1 MRLGKT
7 VKARDALAAGKSGA
21 LDLRDRRILI
31 LADGQRTRDEVTAM
45 LGADSAHAIDRLL
58 REGYLGVPE
67 GAASIAAAVPFAP
80 APPPVVA
87 AAIAPAAAPAAPRA
101 APAPVRA
108 RRSLAAAKMYLL
120 DMLQLQRNGEAAA
133 LRLAIQTTSDQE
145 VLVDRLLE
153 AMRHL
158 LATSTPSYGERVLQ
172 RFSEVVPEENL
183 ARVASL
189 KDPILAA

>member
-87 AAIAPAAAPAAPRA
+87 AALASAPAPAAPR
-101 APAPVRA
+101 APVRA

>member
-7 VKARDALAAGKSGA
+7 VKARDALAVGKAGA

-31 LADGQRTRDEVTAM
+31 LADGQRTREEVTAM

-80 APPPVVA
+80 SAPFVA
-87 AAIAPAAAPAAPRA
+87 TAPAPAAAPAAPRA
-101 APAPVRA
+101 DPAPVRA

-158 LATSTPSYGERVLQ
+158 LATSTASYGERVLQ
-172 RFSEVVPEENL
+172 RFSEVLPEENL
-183 ARVASL
+183 ARLASL

>member
-1 MRLGKT
+1 M
-7 VKARDALAAGKSGA
+7 
-21 LDLRDRRILI
+21 
-31 LADGQRTRDEVTAM
+31 
-45 LGADSAHAIDRLL
+45 
-58 REGYLGVPE
+58 
-67 GAASIAAAVPFAP
+67 
-80 APPPVVA
+80 
-87 AAIAPAAAPAAPRA
+87 
-101 APAPVRA
+101 RA

-172 RFSEVVPEENL
+172 RFSEVLPEENL

>member
-31 LADGQRTRDEVTAM
+31 HADGRRTREDVTAM
-45 LGADSAHAIDRLL
+45 LGAASAHAIDRLL

-87 AAIAPAAAPAAPRA
+87 AIAPAAAPAAPA
-101 APAPVRA
+101 APRAPVRA

-158 LATSTPSYGERVLQ
+158 LATSTPSYGDRVLQ
-172 RFSEVVPEENL
+172 RFSEVLPEENL

>member
-31 LADGQRTRDEVTAM
+31 LADGQRTREEVTAM

-67 GAASIAAAVPFAP
+67 GSASIAAAV
-80 APPPVVA
+80 
-87 AAIAPAAAPAAPRA
+87 
-101 APAPVRA
+101 PVRA

-133 LRLAIQTTSDQE
+133 LRLAIQATSDQE

-172 RFSEVVPEENL
+172 RFSEVLPEENL
-183 ARVASL
+183 ARLASL

>member
-7 VKARDALAAGKSGA
+7 VKARDALAAGKAGA

-31 LADGQRTRDEVTAM
+31 LADGQRTREEVTAM

-87 AAIAPAAAPAAPRA
+87 AALAPAAAPRA

-158 LATSTPSYGERVLQ
+158 LATSTPSYGDRVLQ
-172 RFSEVVPEENL
+172 RFSEVLPEENL

>member
-7 VKARDALAAGKSGA
+7 VKARDALAAGKAGA

-31 LADGQRTRDEVTAM
+31 LADGQRTREEVTAM

-87 AAIAPAAAPAAPRA
+87 AALAPAAAPRA

-158 LATSTPSYGERVLQ
+158 LATSTPSYGARVLQ
-172 RFSEVVPEENL
+172 RFSEVLPEENL